1 LPSGPA
7 RSHALRLCLMRIK
20 KLIGVLAVF
29 FFADLTILS
38 VVAHADYDQRLSIGA
53 GFVTMSN
60 PSQTSFE
67 LGAEFEH
74 RLDPLLGLGVS
85 ANYIF
90 SSPGVTL
97 VAVPDVFFHPLAGEF
112 FLSAA
117 PLLEFGWGTGTNV
130 GARVGTS
137 TAARITFSVSG
148 SSSETFGTWP

>member
-1 LPSGPA
+1 
-7 RSHALRLCLMRIK
+7 MRIK

-117 PLLEFGWGTGTNV
+117 PLLEFGSGTGTNV
-130 GARVGTS
+130 GARVGT
-137 TAARITFSVSG
+137 RIPVPVGAITLFPSFSIDFING
-148 SSSETFGTWP
+148 GEDYIFGIGIQF